1 MPSAFMSSMRLKLSA
16 AMILVIAALILVV
29 VTGNFLTRNL
39 QNGMTTFGGHYLPAL
54 SAVLNADRDLY
65 QARVAEMGYLLGRD
79 RDKALAS
86 FEENAQQAFDR
97 MQKYRQLMDAY
108 PEILS
113 KLSQFD
119 STFRQ
124 WKSTAQNV
132 FQLVDA
138 GKQQQALALNK
149 GDSAATFGKLRDLY
163 DIAGEALDK
172 QAHDTNALLSA
183 EAEQHLAWITIIAV
197 VVIALAGFATY
208 LVPKLLVQSIEQL
221 TQRICEIS
229 EGDGDL
235 TLRIQSKRRDELG
248 LLAQSFNGF
257 IDKLEELIKQIR
269 SGTVSLSH
277 NSSTLKESAQ
287 RSQSLTDQQCNAI
300 NVIAAAVHEFSTST
314 REVADNVQ
322 ATAEETRSTVEITE
336 RGVVVIEN
344 SVTQIQ
350 SLADSVSNVAEA
362 IENLSV
368 ESERIASVL
377 DVIKGIAEQTNLLAL
392 NAAIEAARAGEQGR
406 GFAVVA
412 DEVRVLASKTQQS
425 TEEIQEMIERLQ
437 SGVKQAVVSIN
448 DGSNKVESSVELVSS
463 TQSLLGD
470 IKQSASTVN
479 DMATQIAAAAE
490 QQSQVTEDIS
500 QNLSQLNDQNQLNKE
515 ISEENQGLS
524 VGFSN
529 MADELHEDV
538 QRFKV
543 RD

>member
-183 EAEQHLAWITIIAV
+183 EAEQHLVWITIIAV

-248 LLAQSFNGF
+248 LLAQSFDGF